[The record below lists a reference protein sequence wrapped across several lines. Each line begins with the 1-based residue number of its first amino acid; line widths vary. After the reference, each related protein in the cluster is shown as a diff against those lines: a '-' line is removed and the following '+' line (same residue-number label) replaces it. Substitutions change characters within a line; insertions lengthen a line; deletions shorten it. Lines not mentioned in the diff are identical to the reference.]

1 MVERIK
7 ELCKEKGTNLSRLEV
22 ELGFANGTIKRWDK
36 NVPASDRLLLVAS
49 YFDVTAEYLMTGEEK
64 QPAVSGELSADEINL
79 IEAFRD
85 IPDAE
90 KQTFLRMIQQYVKHT
105 P

>member
-7 ELCKEKGTNLSRLEV
+7 ELCKEKGTNLSRLEA

-64 QPAVSGELSADEINL
+64 QPAPKSELSEDEAML
-79 IEAFRD
+79 LDLFRSLPED
-85 IPDAE
+85 E
-90 KQTFLRMIQQYVKHT
+90 RKSVLLLLRRAAGRS
-105 P
+105 

>member
-7 ELCKEKGTNLSRLEV
+7 ALCTQKNITIQKLEKA
-22 ELGFANGTIKRWDK
+22 LGFGNGTIRRWDTTR
-36 NVPASDRLLLVAS
+36 PALEKVSAVAS
-49 YFDVTAEYLMTGEEK
+49 FFGVPVEYIQTGEEK

>member
-7 ELCKEKGTNLSRLEV
+7 ALCKQNNITIQKLEK
-22 ELGFANGTIKRWDK
+22 ELGFGNGTIRRWDTTK
-36 NVPASDRLLLVAS
+36 PASEKVSAVAS
-49 YFDVTAEYLMTGEEK
+49 FFGVTVEYIQDSEQK
-64 QPAVSGELSADEINL
+64 QPAGFGELSTGEINL